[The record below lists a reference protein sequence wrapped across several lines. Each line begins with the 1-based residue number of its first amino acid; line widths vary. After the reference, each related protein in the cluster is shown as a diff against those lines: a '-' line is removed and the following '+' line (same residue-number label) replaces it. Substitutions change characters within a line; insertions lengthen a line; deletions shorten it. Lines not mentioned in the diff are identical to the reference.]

1 MNIENVAATNQVVL
15 DGTALLKN
23 TSWGQAQSG
32 SVLGGGR
39 GLVIADAAISDLDVL
54 VGQLEQGT
62 DLWRVESGTDV
73 GRMLKAA
80 LSGGYDRLHFLGHG
94 QSGAITF
101 GGKLLDIDDFKA
113 LSNGS
118 ASAPSLHFWSCLTGA
133 GLKGRAFVD
142 GIAEAF
148 GSVVTA
154 FTGLVGARSR
164 GGSWLPD
171 VFSHEGASVGAPFEN
186 AYAYAYTMAETAAE
200 IAFRN
205 AVNAGAATVATF
217 KTFLNAIEVGA
228 DSYAQAQ
235 ALYARI
241 NDTLDVNRFNAL
253 KYDLVSNWGR
263 DSVPGYASTAELWG
277 QLQPLAD
284 LRIAADNAFKAAQA
298 DTLTLAHFNAMNSSV
313 QALSVDAKG
322 TWVSGQKITDA
333 YKSSAATVATEILSI
348 HDSPNRFKQLSDHL
362 VAYAK
367 GSGGLQDVWYEVS
380 NLRNIANASSNGP
393 VFTSGS
399 TGSVNENALATTG
412 VYTPVTTDVDIFA
425 YHTYTLSGTDASLL
439 DISSAGVVTLKASA
453 NYEFGKI
460 SYSFNV
466 IAHDG
471 AHDVTQAVVVSVANV
486 NDITTTISGLHISAD
501 TGTSST
507 DFLTK
512 TASQTITGTLSAAL
526 GFGEKVQG
534 SVDNGTNWID
544 ITSMVTGAAINWT
557 GVTLSGTST
566 IKLRVVD
573 ASNNSG
579 TAADQAYVLDMVIP
593 TTTISGL
600 HFSADTGTSN
610 TDFITNT
617 AAQTIS
623 GTLSA
628 VTVVGEVVKVSLDN
642 GSKWVTATNTIGQN
656 SFSLA
661 GVTLTGS
668 NTLKVQVEDA
678 AGNAGAPTSQAYVLD
693 TVVPTTT
700 ISGLHLSQD
709 TGTSPTD
716 FITNTAAQT
725 ITGTLSAALA
735 TGESLFGSLD
745 NGLNWQDITNKV
757 SGTSITA
764 DGAIL
769 TGSGTMKMEV
779 RDAAGNA
786 GPAISQAYLLDTVA
800 PTITSGATATAI
812 NENSGAGQV
821 VYTATSTDSG
831 ISSGVT
837 YSLKS
842 GVGDAALL
850 SINSATGAVT
860 LTANPNYES
869 KASYS
874 FTVFANDGA
883 NTPTEKA
890 VTLAINNLDEVAPTI
905 TSGATAT
912 AINENSGA
920 GQVVYTATSTDTG
933 DISAGVTYS
942 LKSGVGDA
950 ALLSINTSTGAVKL
964 TANPDF
970 EVKSSYSFTVLA
982 GDGVNTATEKAVTLA
997 INNLPDNPIEFTSG
1011 GTGSVP
1017 ENAVTSTVIYQSK
1030 VNIGTNAVLPTYSLS
1045 GADAGSLN
1053 INTTTGA
1060 ITLQSSADY
1069 ETQQVYHFN
1078 VIAADGTN
1086 TTTQA
1091 VEVLVG
1097 NLNDSAPVFTSL
1109 KIGSVNEN
1117 AATSTVVYTATTN
1130 DADHPVAP
1138 ATYTLSGTDSGV
1150 LTINSA
1156 TGAVTLQA
1164 SANFEAKASY
1174 SFNVIAN
1181 DGANNTT
1188 QAVVVSVN
1196 NMNDAPTGAVTITG
1210 EATQDKLLTAS
1221 NTLADE
1227 DGLGTISYQ
1236 WYNGSAAISKA
1247 TDSSYTLTKNEVDGT
1262 IKVVTSYTDG
1272 RGTVE
1277 SVPSSSTAAVQKSN
1291 SGVVS
1296 DGYLSGAL
1304 VWIDTNGDGVRTW
1317 TDVNSNGKWDA
1328 GEGDPWTLTDN
1339 TGQFKGLIGDGT
1351 IHMTENTDPLH
1362 PTVDISTGKSFTG
1375 SYSAPSGS
1383 TVVTPLTTLVVAA
1396 AGVTIGDD
1404 VAAAQTKVAAAQT
1417 KVAVALGLD
1426 TNLNLKTYD
1435 PVVEASK
1442 VNATAASV
1450 ATALKVQSATIQ
1462 VANIIDIAASVT
1474 EGAGGSSA
1482 NTAGSVATAL
1492 MAKAAAGNG
1501 TIDLANVTVISDT
1514 VTTSAKTVVID
1525 TVKLNTIATN
1535 IAVISTA
1542 AALVNTN
1549 IEKVSTDASSAAL
1562 ANPLQTIDSKAS
1574 LTNIVKAQIVAQETA
1589 TQAAES
1595 VQTNTNKVT
1604 LTDQATLGT
1613 QLAAVTPDQVKTII
1627 VNHAPTGVVTIT
1639 GTPIT
1644 GETLTALNSLTDS
1657 DGLGT
1662 ISYQWYKGSTEISGA
1677 TVSSYTL
1684 TSSEVGQTI
1693 RVAASFV
1700 DGLGNAESLSSSA
1713 TTAVLKVPSSL
1724 SGVAVVLKSTSD
1736 SGLST
1741 SDGITNVTKPTVTV
1755 DLTGKALVAGD
1766 IVQIIDSNNSNAVV
1780 GSLTVGATTAF
1791 VQTDITLSTALS
1803 DGPHALRAQVTD
1815 ALGNIGLA
1823 SKLAMAVTVDTV
1835 VPAAWIKSLNIGTDN
1850 KVTATL
1856 GAELGSGDHLFGTV
1870 NGGAE
1875 ADITASVIG
1884 TAVTWD
1890 VLTAPTTIK
1899 LEVRD
1904 SAGNSVSAQKS
1915 VSAGSTSTLTMPAA
1929 LASGTVQLVPGT
1941 LPTTPIVDLVY
1952 PEGLGYAFNEVI
1964 PSVAGLSNQL
1974 ADSVSSVTTNTALIQ
1989 AGITAYVATIPLANQ
2004 PNVTVR
2010 TISFTDSTLVPFG
2023 ALEVNGATGHHEALV
2038 INTSGLAS
2046 DSYLNLN
2053 DVDFAIIVGN
2063 HALIRGGAG
2072 NNIAYGDDTDQN
2084 IVLGAGDDTI
2094 HGGGGNDY
2102 IGSLAGNDQ
2111 LFGDAGNDTLS
2122 GGDGNDSLYGGD
2134 GNDLLTGGAGNNLL
2148 DGGAD
2153 DDTAVF
2159 SGNYAQ
2165 YTIGAFNSATQSYT
2179 ITGTGGSIDT
2189 LTGIEH
2195 LKFADQTIADPYA
2208 NIPSGVDNDAL
2219 LVGMGALGLL
2229 AWVLL

>member
-1 MNIENVAATNQVVL
+1 MTNL
-15 DGTALLKN
+15 ND
-23 TSWGQAQSG
+23 
-32 SVLGGGR
+32 
-39 GLVIADAAISDLDVL
+39 
-54 VGQLEQGT
+54 
-62 DLWRVESGTDV
+62 
-73 GRMLKAA
+73 
-80 LSGGYDRLHFLGHG
+80 
-94 QSGAITF
+94 
-101 GGKLLDIDDFKA
+101 
-113 LSNGS
+113 
-118 ASAPSLHFWSCLTGA
+118 
-133 GLKGRAFVD
+133 
-142 GIAEAF
+142 
-148 GSVVTA
+148 
-154 FTGLVGARSR
+154 
-164 GGSWLPD
+164 
-171 VFSHEGASVGAPFEN
+171 
-186 AYAYAYTMAETAAE
+186 
-200 IAFRN
+200 N
-205 AVNAGAATVATF
+205 AV
-217 KTFLNAIEVGA
+217 
-228 DSYAQAQ
+228 
-235 ALYARI
+235 
-241 NDTLDVNRFNAL
+241 
-253 KYDLVSNWGR
+253 
-263 DSVPGYASTAELWG
+263 ST
-277 QLQPLAD
+277 
-284 LRIAADNAFKAAQA
+284 
-298 DTLTLAHFNAMNSSV
+298 
-313 QALSVDAKG
+313 
-322 TWVSGQKITDA
+322 ITDTNA
-333 YKSSAATVATEILSI
+333 AANSVAENSAVGTVVGVT
-348 HDSPNRFKQLSDHL
+348 
-362 VAYAK
+362 
-367 GSGGLQDVWYEVS
+367 
-380 NLRNIANASSNGP
+380 
-393 VFTSGS
+393 
-399 TGSVNENALATTG
+399 ALATDGDTG
-412 VYTPVTTDVDIFA
+412 TT
-425 YHTYTLSGTDASLL
+425 
-439 DISSAGVVTLKASA
+439 
-453 NYEFGKI
+453 I
-460 SYSFNV
+460 SYSLSDSASGKFA
-466 IAHDG
+466 IG
-471 AHDVTQAVVVSVANV
+471 ASTGIITVA
-486 NDITTTISGLHISAD
+486 
-501 TGTSST
+501 
-507 DFLTK
+507 
-512 TASQTITGTLSAAL
+512 GTLDY
-526 GFGEKVQG
+526 E
-534 SVDNGTNWID
+534 
-544 ITSMVTGAAINWT
+544 
-557 GVTLSGTST
+557 
-566 IKLRVVD
+566 
-573 ASNNSG
+573 
-579 TAADQAYVLDMVIP
+579 
-593 TTTISGL
+593 
-600 HFSADTGTSN
+600 
-610 TDFITNT
+610 
-617 AAQTIS
+617 
-623 GTLSA
+623 
-628 VTVVGEVVKVSLDN
+628 
-642 GSKWVTATNTIGQN
+642 
-656 SFSLA
+656 
-661 GVTLTGS
+661 
-668 NTLKVQVEDA
+668 
-678 AGNAGAPTSQAYVLD
+678 
-693 TVVPTTT
+693 
-700 ISGLHLSQD
+700 
-709 TGTSPTD
+709 
-716 FITNTAAQT
+716 
-725 ITGTLSAALA
+725 
-735 TGESLFGSLD
+735 
-745 NGLNWQDITNKV
+745 
-757 SGTSITA
+757 
-764 DGAIL
+764 
-769 TGSGTMKMEV
+769 
-779 RDAAGNA
+779 
-786 GPAISQAYLLDTVA
+786 
-800 PTITSGATATAI
+800 
-812 NENSGAGQV
+812 
-821 VYTATSTDSG
+821 TATSHN
-831 ISSGVT
+831 V
-837 YSLKS
+837 
-842 GVGDAALL
+842 
-850 SINSATGAVT
+850 
-860 LTANPNYES
+860 
-869 KASYS
+869 
-874 FTVFANDGA
+874 
-883 NTPTEKA
+883 
-890 VTLAINNLDEVAPTI
+890 
-905 TSGATAT
+905 
-912 AINENSGA
+912 
-920 GQVVYTATSTDTG
+920 
-933 DISAGVTYS
+933 
-942 LKSGVGDA
+942 
-950 ALLSINTSTGAVKL
+950 
-964 TANPDF
+964 
-970 EVKSSYSFTVLA
+970 TVLA
-982 GDGVNTATEKAVTLA
+982 TSSDGSTNSQTFAIGVT
-997 INNLPDNPIEFTSG
+997 NLNDNPIEFTSG

-1030 VNIGTNAVLPTYSLS
+1030 VNIGTNAVPPTYSLS
-1045 GADAGSLN
+1045 GADASSLN

-1109 KIGSVNEN
+1109 KTGSVNEN

-1181 DGANNTT
+1181 DGVNNTT
-1188 QAVVVSVN
+1188 QAVVLSVN

-1396 AGVTIGDD
+1396 AGVTTGDD
-1404 VAAAQTKVAAAQT
+1404 VAAAQAKVAAAQT

-1549 IEKVSTDASSAAL
+1549 IEKVSTDASSAAI

-1604 LTDQATLGT
+1604 LTDQAILDT
-1613 QLAAVTPDQVKTII
+1613 QLAAVTHDQVKTII

-1662 ISYQWYKGSTEISGA
+1662 ISYQWYKGSETTSFAAG
-1677 TVSSYTL
+1677 SSYTL

-1791 VQTDITLSTALS
+1791 VLTDITLSTALS

-1856 GAELGSGDHLFGTV
+1856 GAGLANGDHLFGTV
-1870 NGGAE
+1870 NGGTE

-1929 LASGTVQLVPGT
+1929 LVSGTDQLIPGT
-1941 LPTTPIVDLVY
+1941 LPTMPIIKIVY
-1952 PEGLGYAFNEVI
+1952 PQGLGYVFNEVI

-2038 INTSGLAS
+2038 INTSGLAP

-2084 IVLGAGDDTI
+2084 ILLGAGDDTI

-2102 IGSLAGNDQ
+2102 IGSLGGDDQ

-2134 GNDLLTGGAGNNLL
+2134 GNDLLTGGAGNNLF
-2148 DGGAD
+2148 DGGAG

-2165 YTIGAFNSATQSYT
+2165 YTIGAFNSTTQSYT
-2179 ITGTGGSIDT
+2179 ITGPGGSIDT

-2195 LKFADQTIADPYA
+2195 LKFADLTTADPYA
-2208 NIPSGVDNDAL
+2208 NIHSGVDNDAL